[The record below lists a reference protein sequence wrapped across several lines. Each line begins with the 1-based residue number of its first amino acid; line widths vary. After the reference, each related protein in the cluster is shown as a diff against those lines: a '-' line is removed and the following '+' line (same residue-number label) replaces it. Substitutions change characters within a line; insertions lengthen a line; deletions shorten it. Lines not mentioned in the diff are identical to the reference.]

1 VSRRLPI
8 WQLYERARSL
18 GLAVQVSAQS
28 WQGLAP
34 DDDDRYRLAATAD
47 GGIWLL
53 RTPYPEP
60 VTALAGEQPALDTSR
75 RLLGVPRWGHEG
87 TSRVRETPVAD
98 PALIRRLD
106 VGQVAYIYQGGVT
119 FVQVKR
125 LIAAPAA
132 LAGPLLADR
141 APAPV
146 AAARAAPPPTAGPAG
161 QGTGPHPPDAAD
173 PLVPPTAAAAEVTAL
188 LDEAFGPEPA

>member
-1 VSRRLPI
+1 
-8 WQLYERARSL
+8 
-18 GLAVQVSAQS
+18 
-28 WQGLAP
+28 LAP

-75 RLLGVPRWGHEG
+75 RLLGVPRWGREG
-87 TSRVRETPVAD
+87 SSRVRESPVAD

-106 VGQVAYIYQGGVT
+106 VGQAAYIYRGGVT

-125 LIAAPAA
+125 LVAAPAA
-132 LAGPLLADR
+132 LA
-141 APAPV
+141 APV
-146 AAARAAPPPTAGPAG
+146 AAQRHGDGQRPRPARAAGPDDRAA
-161 QGTGPHPPDAAD
+161 PH
-173 PLVPPTAAAAEVTAL
+173 AAEVTAL
-188 LDEAFGPEPA
+188 LDEAFGSEQS